1 MMLNLRRNMPA
12 LVVTFLS
19 LTTASAPAH
28 AETVM
33 STSTVPT
40 EVIEATAPADPA
52 LDRQLDA
59 LLGRERK
66 AFQAVSGK
74 RIKRLATTPRSS
86 FGTPGTIKVSYS
98 RDWIDGQPARKGG
111 AEWACLAEALYFEAR
126 GETVKG
132 QFAVAEVILNR
143 VKSGLYPGSVCGVIH
158 QGTGRKYQCQFTYTC
173 DGYSD
178 AIREP
183 AAYSRVGKIAW
194 LMLNGA
200 PRALTAG
207 ATHYHTNAVNP
218 AWARKFPRTARIGVH
233 SFYRHPRS

>member
-1 MMLNLRRNMPA
+1 MLNLRRKPSA
-12 LVVTFLS
+12 LVALLLG
-19 LTTASAPAH
+19 LTTAFAPAT

-40 EVIEATAPADPA
+40 EVIDATQPTDPQ
-52 LDRQLDA
+52 LDRRLDA
-59 LLGRERK
+59 LLGQERK

-86 FGTPGTIKVSYS
+86 LGTPGSIKVSYG
-98 RDWIDGQPARKGG
+98 RGWIDSQPSRKGG

-143 VKSGLYPGSVCGVIH
+143 VNSGLYPSTVCGVIH

-183 AAYSRVGKIAW
+183 AAYERVGKIAW

-200 PRALTAG
+200 PRQLTAG
-207 ATHYHTNAVNP
+207 ATHYHTNAVRP
-218 AWARKFPRTARIGVH
+218 SWARKFPRTARIGVH
-233 SFYRHPRS
+233 SFYRHPSS